1 MTYPTDDAGNVQVD
15 FVWGN
20 FPLQPNQDR
29 GLNTLDYSLD
39 NHVIADIGWSNYP
52 SFIPN
57 YAGDEDADLEVVVP
71 TLRGLARVAA
81 QTALT
86 DLGLVPDVQYYP
98 NFGEITNVVSSGKTI
113 TITTSTAWGDDLRPG
128 DVVSVYYND
137 GDAISGTWSNVK
149 LLTID
154 GYTITF
160 KVATAPSPA
169 LDFATTNSYMFNN
182 DNNVVYADPVAG
194 TIVNAGSTVVLW
206 CMSGD

>member
-1 MTYPTDDAGNVQVD
+1 MAVTRDDAGNVQVD

-20 FPLQPNQDR
+20 FPLQPDADR
-29 GLNTLDYSLD
+29 GLNTLDPTLD
-39 NHVIADIGWSNYP
+39 NHSIATTGYANFP
-52 SFIPN
+52 QFLPN
-57 YAGDEDADLEVVVP
+57 YAGDGDTGFELAVP
-71 TLRGLARVAA
+71 ALRNLTRVAA
-81 QTALT
+81 QAALD
-86 DLGLVPDVQYYP
+86 DLGLVSDVQYY
-98 NFGEITNVVSSGKTI
+98 GAMDITNVVSSGKTI
-113 TITTSTAWGDDLRPG
+113 TITTATDWSNDLRPG

-182 DNNVVYADPVAG
+182 DNNVVYSDPVAG
-194 TIVNAGSTVVLW
+194 TIVDSGSTVVLW
-206 CMSGD
+206 CISGD